1 MPSLRVAH
9 AGKKKLVLDTRWRI
23 AYSEYM
29 ASSKVLSTVQ
39 FSWNAKTRQFTA
51 VSSDIKWTPRTARD
65 ILSIQSHKSG
75 KVAEFDSADF
85 CPISEG
91 EEGWMFYDEQM
102 QVTVFVKSVTCGN
115 CSEYVARHFH
125 EDSKPLCDACDEY
138 WQEAHEQ

>member
-1 MPSLRVAH
+1 MPGSSY
-9 AGKKKLVLDTRWRI
+9 AGKIDSLLDTLTPMV
-23 AYSEYM
+23 YLTHM

-39 FSWNAKTRQFTA
+39 FSWNAKTRQFSA

-65 ILSIQSHKSG
+65 ILSIQSHKTG
-75 KVAEFDSADF
+75 QVAEFDSADF
-85 CPISEG
+85 CPISDG

-125 EDSKPLCDACDEY
+125 EDAKPLCDACDEY